1 MRKFFRKLSLPKKL
15 ILIGVVPLVFLSYIA
30 FELYQEKSQKVELL
44 QLYTQRIYQSETLSR
59 LIDALQNERKIS
71 FDHSI
76 NKELGK
82 GLDRQRKQSDSLI
95 IHLKKESDL
104 SLSRFEEY
112 TFIEELGGI
121 RKSVDANSAGSD
133 QIMSIYTN
141 IIFRLNTLNSSFPS
155 TYIYLRTVAGD
166 LSALRL
172 LTEMQTYLGIIR
184 SNIFNVL
191 HTKAYVVPTLIGT
204 YGVHKV
210 FHSYEKEFSIKAPP
224 DIGRMYEDTRLN
236 SKLKPTLDYID
247 TVFKRF
253 DIDTTY
259 DADAWWRVSDEGINS
274 LRSLQEKIWK
284 NTKEKIDTVLAN
296 ERKTRNETLIFLV
309 LALVAVIVIVSY
321 TIHII
326 SSMLNEL
333 RHAAGKI
340 AEGDPDVQIDI
351 HSDDALGALAESVRK
366 MEKQVRERTTALQQ
380 ANAKLGNSNKE
391 LEQFAYVA
399 SHDLQE
405 PVRKIRTFTDQL
417 INGNDNAL
425 DERSR
430 KLLDKIAGSADR
442 MRLMINDVLEYS
454 QLERNEAEIRKTDL
468 DEIFNNVLTDLEL
481 AISQKNAVI
490 RSDKLPV
497 IEAIPVQLSQLFYNL
512 LNNALKFSKQDIP
525 PVIGITLSRLSDRD
539 IRRLATPARA
549 DQYFVLSFTDNGIGF
564 NQEYAEKVFEMFQR
578 LTAERTGTGIGLALC
593 KKIVEN
599 HKGFIEAQSRPGAG
613 TTFRI
618 VLPYRQS

>member
-1 MRKFFRKLSLPKKL
+1 MRKFFRQLSLPKKL
-15 ILIGVVPLVFLSYIA
+15 ILIGVIPLVFLSYIA
-30 FELYQEKSQKVELL
+30 FELYQEKSQKLELL
-44 QLYTQRIYQSETLSR
+44 QLYTQRIYQSETLAK

-76 NKELGK
+76 NKEFGK
-82 GLDRQRKQSDSLI
+82 GLERQRKQSDSLI
-95 IHLKKESDL
+95 SHLKKEGDR
-104 SLSRFEEY
+104 SLERFEEY
-112 TFIEELGGI
+112 TFLDELGGI
-121 RKSVDANSAGSD
+121 RKSIDENKASSG
-133 QIMSIYTN
+133 QIMDIYTN

-155 TYIYLRTVAGD
+155 TYVYLRPVASD

-191 HTKAYVVPTLIGT
+191 HSKAYIVETLIGT

-224 DIGRMYEDTRLN
+224 DISRMYEETRAN

-253 DIDTTY
+253 NIDTTY
-259 DADAWWRVSDEGINS
+259 DADAWWKVSDEGINS
-274 LRSLQEKIWK
+274 LRSLQEKIWQD
-284 NTKEKIDTVLAN
+284 TKEKIDTVLSK
-296 ERKTRNETLIFLV
+296 ERKTRNGTLIFLV
-309 LALVAVIVIVSY
+309 LALVAVIAIVSY

-333 RHAAGKI
+333 KHAAGKI
-340 AEGDPDVQIDI
+340 AEGDPDVQVDI
-351 HSDDALGALAESVRK
+351 HSADALGALAESVRK

-380 ANAKLGNSNKE
+380 ANVKLGNSNKE

-417 INGNDNAL
+417 MNGNDNNL
-425 DERSR
+425 DEKGRR
-430 KLLDKIAGSADR
+430 LLDKIAASADR
-442 MRLMINDVLEYS
+442 MKLMINDVLDYS
-454 QLERNEAEIRKTDL
+454 QLERNEEEIRKVDL
-468 DEIFNNVLTDLEL
+468 NDTLSGVLTDLEL
-481 AISQKNAVI
+481 AVSQKNAVI
-490 RSDKLPV
+490 GSDKLPV
-497 IEAIPVQLSQLFYNL
+497 IDAIPVQLSQLFYNL
-512 LNNALKFSKQDIP
+512 LGNALKFSKQDVP
-525 PVIGITLSRLSDRD
+525 PVINISISQPSDED
-539 IRRLATPARA
+539 MRRLAVPIKPG
-549 DQYFVLSFTDNGIGF
+549 QYFVLSFSDNGIGF
-564 NQEYAEKVFEMFQR
+564 NQEYAEKIFEMFQR

-599 HKGFIEAQSRPGAG
+599 HKGFIEAQSQAGAG